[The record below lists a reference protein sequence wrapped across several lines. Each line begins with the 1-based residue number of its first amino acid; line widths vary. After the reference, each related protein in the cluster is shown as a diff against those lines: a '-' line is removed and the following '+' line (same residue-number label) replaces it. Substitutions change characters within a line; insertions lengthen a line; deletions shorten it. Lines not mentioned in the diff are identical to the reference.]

1 MLLSGKLALSCT
13 IINNKDKI
21 IGKESGHMSLDIVF
35 WDIDGTLVRT
45 GKAGLYAFQ
54 AAIAEQGYGKPDL
67 KIIQAAGMTDYS
79 IASQIIAAV
88 TGRTARHEEITA
100 LTARYEE
107 LLPEHLAQH
116 EGKVMPSVRDILPSL
131 HANGVRSLL
140 LTGNSRRGAELKME
154 KFGLTGYFDF
164 DYSAFCENSP
174 TRDDVARRA
183 FDSVKALAE
192 TGMTR
197 VFVVGDTPNDVRCG
211 KQIGAYTIG
220 VATGTFT
227 ETELAQHEPWWVTEQ
242 LPSATEFMTKLRSA

>member
-1 MLLSGKLALSCT
+1 M
-13 IINNKDKI
+13 
-21 IGKESGHMSLDIVF
+21 DIVF

-54 AAIAEQGYGKPDL
+54 AAIAEQGFGSL
-67 KIIQAAGMTDYS
+67 ELQQIQAAGMTDYS

-88 TGRTARHEEITA
+88 TGRTACHEEVIA

-116 EGKVMPSVRDILPSL
+116 EGKVMPSVRDILPAL

-164 DYSAFCENSP
+164 EHSAFCENSP

-183 FDSVKALAE
+183 LDSVKAFAE
-192 TGMTR
+192 AEMAR

-211 KQIGAYTIG
+211 KQIGAFTIG

-227 ETELAQHEPWWVTEQ
+227 EAELARHEPWWVTAH
-242 LPSATEFMTKLRSA
+242 LPVAVEFLTKLHSAGECG